1 MGLDMYLTKKTYVG
15 GNYEFNK
22 VEGNVKLNVRG
33 NDLPVR
39 LDRLTYVI
47 EDVGYWRKANQIH
60 KWFVDNVQGGVDDC
74 SKYTVE
80 VEKLKELL
88 KICKKVK
95 KDHSLAEKLLPTQE
109 GFFFGGTSYDEYYF
123 YDIDTTINIL
133 TPLLKELKAQPETI
147 FSYIEYQSSW

>member
-22 VEGNVKLNVRG
+22 VEGDVRLNVRG
-33 NDLPVR
+33 NDLPVK
-39 LDRLTYVI
+39 LNRLTYVI

-74 SKYTVE
+74 SKYEVD

-95 KDHSLAEKLLPTQE
+95 KDHSLAEKLLPTQS

-123 YDIDTTINIL
+123 YDIDTTIKIL
-133 TPLLKELKAQPETI
+133 TPLLKELKAQPELI
-147 FSYIEYQSSW
+147 YSYIEYQSSW

>member
-33 NDLPVR
+33 NELPVR

-74 SKYTVE
+74 SKYEVD

-88 KICKKVK
+88 RICKKVK

-123 YDIDTTINIL
+123 YDIDTTIQIL

>member
-33 NDLPVR
+33 NELPVR

-88 KICKKVK
+88 RICKKVK

>member
-15 GNYEFNK
+15 GNYELNK

-74 SKYTVE
+74 SKYEVD

-95 KDHSLAEKLLPTQE
+95 KDHSLAEKLLPTQS

-123 YDIDTTINIL
+123 YDIDTTIKIL

>member
-1 MGLDMYLTKKTYVG
+1 MYLTKKTYVG
-15 GNYEFNK
+15 GNYDFNK
-22 VEGNVKLNVRG
+22 VEGDVRLNVRG
-33 NDLPVR
+33 NDLPVK
-39 LDRLTYVI
+39 LNRLTYVI

-74 SKYTVE
+74 SKYEVD

-95 KDHSLAEKLLPTQE
+95 KDHSLAEQLLPTQS

-123 YDIDTTINIL
+123 YDIDTTIKIL

-147 FSYIEYQSSW
+147 YSYIEYQSSW

>member
-22 VEGNVKLNVRG
+22 VAGDVKLNVRG

-123 YDIDTTINIL
+123 YDIDTTIKIL

>member
-33 NDLPVR
+33 NELPVR

-123 YDIDTTINIL
+123 YDIDTTIKIL
-133 TPLLKELKAQPETI
+133 TPLLKELKAQPEMI

>member
-1 MGLDMYLTKKTYVG
+1 MGLDMYLTKKTFVG

-22 VEGNVKLNVRG
+22 VEGDVRLNVRG
-33 NDLPVR
+33 NDLPVK
-39 LDRLTYVI
+39 LNRLTYVI
-47 EDVGYWRKANQIH
+47 EEVGYWRKANQIH

-74 SKYTVE
+74 SKYEVG

-95 KDHSLAEKLLPTQE
+95 KDHSLAEKLLPTQS

-123 YDIDTTINIL
+123 YDIDTTIKIL

>member
-15 GNYEFNK
+15 GNYDFNK
-22 VEGNVKLNVRG
+22 VEGDVRLNVRG
-33 NDLPVR
+33 NDLPVK
-39 LDRLTYVI
+39 LNRLTYVI

-74 SKYTVE
+74 SKYEVS

-95 KDHSLAEKLLPTQE
+95 KDHSLAEKLLPTQS

-123 YDIDTTINIL
+123 YDIDTTIKIL

-147 FSYIEYQSSW
+147 YSYIEYQSSW